1 MHPSHWIHHRPGA
14 LVVACSDGR
23 LQQCVDGFL
32 NQKLGITD
40 YDRLYLPGGPGAL
53 ATSGEY
59 LRADFARRELE
70 FLIDAHQLER
80 IVLLFHGC
88 TPDGPEAAMCADYRR
103 KYFGRPL
110 QELLVRQQRDAAS
123 LVRQIDRLGRV
134 HVCAFRAEV
143 DANRVVHFR
152 ELHPPAVERSLAS

>member
-1 MHPSHWIHHRPGA
+1 MPHRPGA

-23 LQQCVDGFL
+23 LQQCVDTFL
-32 NQKLGITD
+32 GEALGITD

-80 IVLLFHGC
+80 IVLLFHGAG
-88 TPDGPEAAMCADYRR
+88 PAGPEGAICADYRR
-103 KYFGRPL
+103 KFPGRPL
-110 QELLVRQQRDAAS
+110 HELTARQERDAAS
-123 LVRQIDRLGRV
+123 LIRQISRVGRV
-134 HVCAFRAEV
+134 EVRAFRAEV
-143 DANRVVHFR
+143 TADRCVHFR
-152 ELHPPAVERSLAS
+152 ELQPGVVERSLAS